1 MNVLVTGGAGYIG
14 SHTVDR
20 LLAHG
25 DQVSVVDNLW
35 TGHRQAVP
43 DQAKFYEADVRDK
56 AALKKIFDENDFDAV
71 VHFAALTQV
80 GESMKKPLFYFDNN
94 TFGVIS
100 LLEAMR
106 DHDVKKIVF
115 SSSAATYGV
124 PKHNPITE
132 DEIQKPINPYGL
144 TKLQMEQIM
153 AWSDQAYGI
162 KGAALRYFNVAGA
175 KADGSIGEDHNPE
188 THMIPNILMV
198 AQGKKDKMVIF
209 GDDYNTPDG
218 TNVRDYVHVVDL
230 ADAHVLALEY
240 LQRENKSN
248 RFNLGTETGMSN
260 KQLISA
266 AKKVTGID
274 FKVEIGPRRAGDPDA
289 LVASPKKAK
298 EVLGWDPKLSN
309 VEDEIKSAWNW
320 MTKHPNGYDDKEQ

>member
-56 AALKKIFDENDFDAV
+56 TALKKIFDENDFDAV

-106 DHDVKKIVF
+106 DHNVKKIVF

-153 AWSDQAYGI
+153 SWSDQAYGI
-162 KGAALRYFNVAGA
+162 KGVALRYFNVAGA

-320 MTKHPNGYDDKEQ
+320 MTKHPNGYDDEEQ

>member
-25 DQVSVVDNLW
+25 DRVSVVDNLW

-56 AALKKIFDENDFDAV
+56 TALKKIFDENDFDAV

-106 DHDVKKIVF
+106 DHNVKKIVF

-162 KGAALRYFNVAGA
+162 KGVALRYFNVAGA

-248 RFNLGTETGMSN
+248 RFNLGTEMGMSN

-320 MTKHPNGYDDKEQ
+320 MTKHPNGYNDKEQ

>member
-25 DQVSVVDNLW
+25 DRVSVVDNLW

-56 AALKKIFDENDFDAV
+56 TALKKIFDENDFDAV

-106 DHDVKKIVF
+106 DHNVKKIVF

-162 KGAALRYFNVAGA
+162 KGVALRYFNVAGA

-248 RFNLGTETGMSN
+248 RFNLGTEMGMSN

-266 AKKVTGID
+266 AKKATGID
-274 FKVEIGPRRAGDPDA
+274 FKVEMGPRRAGDPDA

>member
-25 DQVSVVDNLW
+25 DRVSVVDNLW

-56 AALKKIFDENDFDAV
+56 TALKKIFDENDFDAV

-106 DHDVKKIVF
+106 DHNVKKIVF

-162 KGAALRYFNVAGA
+162 KGVALRYFNVAGA

-274 FKVEIGPRRAGDPDA
+274 FKVEIGPRCAGDPDA

>member
-25 DQVSVVDNLW
+25 DRVSVVDNLW

-56 AALKKIFDENDFDAV
+56 TALKKIFDENDFDAV

-106 DHDVKKIVF
+106 DHNVKKIVF

-162 KGAALRYFNVAGA
+162 KGIALRYFNVAGA

-248 RFNLGTETGMSN
+248 RFNLGTEMGMSN

>member
-56 AALKKIFDENDFDAV
+56 TALKKIFDENDFDAV

-106 DHDVKKIVF
+106 DHNVKKIVF

-162 KGAALRYFNVAGA
+162 KGVALRYFNVAGA

>member
-25 DQVSVVDNLW
+25 DKVTVIDNLW
-35 TGHRQAVP
+35 TGHRKAVP
-43 DQAKFYEADVRDK
+43 EEVKFYENDVRDK
-56 AALKKIFDENDFDAV
+56 AALKKIFDENNFDAV

-80 GESMKKPLFYFDNN
+80 GESMEKPLFYFDNN
-94 TFGVIS
+94 TYGVIA

-106 DHDVKKIVF
+106 EHNVKKIVF

-124 PKHNPITE
+124 PEHNPITE
-132 DEIQKPINPYGL
+132 EDPQKPINPYGL

-153 AWSDQAYGI
+153 DWSDKAYGI
-162 KGAALRYFNVAGA
+162 KGVALRYFNVAGA
-175 KADGSIGEDHNPE
+175 KEDGSIGEDHRPE
-188 THMIPNILMV
+188 SHMIPNILKA
-198 AQGKKDKMVIF
+198 AQGKKDKITIF

-240 LQRENKSN
+240 LQKNNRSN
-248 RFNLGTETGMSN
+248 RFNLGTDTGMSN
-260 KQLISA
+260 KQLIDA

-274 FKVEIGPRRAGDPDA
+274 FKVEYGPRRAGDPDA
-289 LVASPKKAK
+289 LVASPKKAE
-298 EVLGWDPKLSN
+298 EVLGWKPKLSN
-309 VEDEIKSAWNW
+309 VEDEIRTAWNW
-320 MTKHPNGYDDKEQ
+320 MTKHPDGYGED

>member
-25 DQVSVVDNLW
+25 DKVTVIDNLW
-35 TGHRQAVP
+35 TGNRKAVP
-43 DQAKFYEADVRDK
+43 EEVKFYENDVRDK
-56 AALKKIFDENDFDAV
+56 AALKKIFDENNFDAV

-80 GESMKKPLFYFDNN
+80 GESMEKPLFYFDNN
-94 TFGVIS
+94 TYGVIA

-106 DHDVKKIVF
+106 EHNVKKIVF

-124 PKHNPITE
+124 PEHNPITE
-132 DEIQKPINPYGL
+132 EDPQKPINPYGL

-153 AWSDQAYGI
+153 DWSDKAYGI
-162 KGAALRYFNVAGA
+162 KGVALRYFNVAGA
-175 KADGSIGEDHNPE
+175 KEDGSIGEDHRPE
-188 THMIPNILMV
+188 SHMIPNILKA
-198 AQGKKDKMVIF
+198 AQGKKDKITIF

-240 LQRENKSN
+240 LQKNNRSN
-248 RFNLGTETGMSN
+248 RFNLGTDTGMSN
-260 KQLISA
+260 KQLIDA

-274 FKVEIGPRRAGDPDA
+274 FKVEYGPRRAGDPDA
-289 LVASPKKAK
+289 LVASPKKAE
-298 EVLGWDPKLSN
+298 EVLGWKPKLSN
-309 VEDEIKSAWNW
+309 VEDEIRTAWNW
-320 MTKHPNGYDDKEQ
+320 MTKHPDGYGED

>member
-35 TGHRQAVP
+35 TGHCQAVP

-162 KGAALRYFNVAGA
+162 KGVALRYFNVAGA

>member
-25 DQVSVVDNLW
+25 DRVSVVDNLW

-56 AALKKIFDENDFDAV
+56 TALKKIFDENDFDAV

-162 KGAALRYFNVAGA
+162 KGVALRYFNVAGA

>member
-25 DQVSVVDNLW
+25 DRVSVVDNLW

-56 AALKKIFDENDFDAV
+56 TALKKIFDENDFDAV

-106 DHDVKKIVF
+106 DHNVKKIVF

-162 KGAALRYFNVAGA
+162 KGVALRYFNVAGA

-209 GDDYNTPDG
+209 GDEYNTPDG

>member
-25 DQVSVVDNLW
+25 DQVTVVDNLY
-35 TGHRQAVP
+35 TGHRDAVP
-43 DQAKFYEADVRDK
+43 KNVAFYEADVRDK
-56 AALKKIFDENDFDAV
+56 TALKKIFDANSFDAV

-80 GESMKKPLFYFDNN
+80 GESMTKPLFYFDNN

-132 DEIQKPINPYGL
+132 EEEQKPINPYGL

-153 AWSDQAYGI
+153 DWSDRAYGI
-162 KGAALRYFNVAGA
+162 KGVALRYFNVAGA
-175 KADGSIGEDHNPE
+175 KVDGSIGEDHNPE
-188 THMIPNILMV
+188 THMIPNILMA

-209 GDDYNTPDG
+209 GDDYKTPDG

-230 ADAHVLALEY
+230 ADAHVLALDY

-248 RFNLGTETGMSN
+248 RFNLGTEAGMSN
-260 KQLISA
+260 KQLIDA

-274 FKVEIGPRRAGDPDA
+274 FKVEIGPRRGGDPDA

-309 VEDEIKSAWNW
+309 VEDEIKTAWNW
-320 MTKHPNGYDDKEQ
+320 MQKHPQGYDDKK

>member
-25 DQVSVVDNLW
+25 DQVTVVDNLW

-43 DQAKFYEADVRDK
+43 DQVKFYEADVRDK

-71 VHFAALTQV
+71 AHFAALTQV

-153 AWSDQAYGI
+153 DWSDQAYGI
-162 KGAALRYFNVAGA
+162 KGVALRYFNVAGA

-260 KQLISA
+260 KQLINA
-266 AKKVTGID
+266 AKQVTGID
-274 FKVEIGPRRAGDPDA
+274 FKVEVGPRRGGDPDA

-298 EVLGWDPKLSN
+298 EVLGWNPKLSN

-320 MTKHPNGYDDKEQ
+320 MTKHPNGYNDKK

>member
-25 DQVSVVDNLW
+25 DRVSVVDNLW

-56 AALKKIFDENDFDAV
+56 TALKKIFDENDFDAV

-106 DHDVKKIVF
+106 DHNVKKIVF

-162 KGAALRYFNVAGA
+162 KGVALRYFNVAGA

-248 RFNLGTETGMSN
+248 RFNLGTEMGMSN

-274 FKVEIGPRRAGDPDA
+274 FKVEIGPRRAGDPNA

>member
-25 DQVSVVDNLW
+25 DRVSVVDNLW
-35 TGHRQAVP
+35 AGHRQAVP

-56 AALKKIFDENDFDAV
+56 TALKKIFDENDFDAV

-106 DHDVKKIVF
+106 DHNVKKIVF

-162 KGAALRYFNVAGA
+162 KGVALRYFNVAGA

-248 RFNLGTETGMSN
+248 RFNLGTEMGMSN